1 MNLTSEIPLFHNIG
15 QNGIEQM
22 LRCSGARIK
31 EFKEEQAIFSEEDA
45 PTYLYILL
53 KGKVM
58 ITKTHPSGRRSLFFE
73 IRENEI
79 FGGLFPNRSE
89 ESNWYDAIAAVKCEV
104 LAMPWKFLFN
114 ICHNSCEHHRILLR
128 NLLELQT
135 QKSLFLMRKLH
146 VLSAGT
152 LEEKIALCLLGMADQ
167 SGCVNVDTKRE
178 EMAEFFG
185 VTRPSFSRSLMKLQR
200 EGIIQVRKKQIL
212 IKNKKQLEIIY
223 FQQNK

>member
-152 LEEKIALCLLGMADQ
+152 LEEKNSLVFIGNGRSVGMRKC
-167 SGCVNVDTKRE
+167 GYE
-178 EMAEFFG
+178 
-185 VTRPSFSRSLMKLQR
+185 TRRNGRVFRCNETVIFSFSYETPERRDNSSEK
-200 EGIIQVRKKQIL
+200 EA
-212 IKNKKQLEIIY
+212 N
-223 FQQNK
+223 FD

>member
-152 LEEKIALCLLGMADQ
+152 LEEKIALYLLEMAD
-167 SGCVNVDTKRE
+167 K
-178 EMAEFFG
+178 
-185 VTRPSFSRSLMKLQR
+185 
-200 EGIIQVRKKQIL
+200 
-212 IKNKKQLEIIY
+212 
-223 FQQNK
+223 